1 MDGWMT
7 SGDARASSSME
18 TATQIGLT
26 IVRSQPSM
34 SPIRGDVKK
43 KSSPFPLRREVDVV
57 ACIQPNLSSGEAVGA
72 LRIPDRQSQLMV
84 STRRFH
90 DAMVVRRL
98 RFRKL
103 RKQEGWL

>member
-1 MDGWMT
+1 MGRRVPYQSILDESYQKGCQ
-7 SGDARASSSME
+7 E
-18 TATQIGLT
+18 N
-26 IVRSQPSM
+26 
-34 SPIRGDVKK
+34 
-43 KSSPFPLRREVDVV
+43 SSPFPLRREVDVV

>member
-1 MDGWMT
+1 MGFDCGRDT
-7 SGDARASSSME
+7 RILAESY
-18 TATQIGLT
+18 Q
-26 IVRSQPSM
+26 
-34 SPIRGDVKK
+34 RGCQEKFF
-43 KSSPFPLRREVDVV
+43 PLPLRREVDVV

-72 LRIPDRQSQLMV
+72 PRIPDRPSQLMV

>member
-1 MDGWMT
+1 
-7 SGDARASSSME
+7 
-18 TATQIGLT
+18 
-26 IVRSQPSM
+26 M

-43 KSSPFPLRREVDVV
+43 NSSPPLRREMNVV

-72 LRIPDRQSQLMV
+72 PRIPDRPSQLMVACIQPNLRSGEAVGAPRIPDRPSQLMV

-103 RKQEGWL
+103 RKQEGWLK

>member
-1 MDGWMT
+1 M
-7 SGDARASSSME
+7 R
-18 TATQIGLT
+18 
-26 IVRSQPSM
+26 
-34 SPIRGDVKK
+34 PIRGDVKK
-43 KSSPFPLRREVDVV
+43 NSSPPLRREMNV

-72 LRIPDRQSQLMV
+72 PRIPDRPSQLMV

-103 RKQEGWL
+103 RKQEGWLK